1 MKTPKMSLAICSRCT
16 DGHAASACAQSEQS
30 PPKKN
35 TSASCDSPPT
45 VGTSPSSTHG
55 TNCATPSIGCCEN
68 QPTGIEALVCA
79 DIARR
84 QQLGSLRHYSCSL
97 CWLVLVMM
105 TTLEER
111 NNMPRQ
117 ITSCSECK
125 WLNRIGD
132 YWCEHPEGRPIANH
146 VLGRHVADDLI
157 RTQPDWCPLKKDEK
171 CEVNQIEVC

>member
-45 VGTSPSSTHG
+45 VGTSPSSTPG

-84 QQLGSLRHYSCSL
+84 QQLGIKKYGVTVRDNPLTL
-97 CWLVLVMM
+97 KQWLQHRY
-105 TTLEER
+105 EE
-111 NNMPRQ
+111 
-117 ITSCSECK
+117 
-125 WLNRIGD
+125 L
-132 YWCEHPEGRPIANH
+132 
-146 VLGRHVADDLI
+146 LDDAI
-157 RTQPDWCPLKKDEK
+157 YTKRAIEEIEK
-171 CEVNQIEVC
+171 GEK